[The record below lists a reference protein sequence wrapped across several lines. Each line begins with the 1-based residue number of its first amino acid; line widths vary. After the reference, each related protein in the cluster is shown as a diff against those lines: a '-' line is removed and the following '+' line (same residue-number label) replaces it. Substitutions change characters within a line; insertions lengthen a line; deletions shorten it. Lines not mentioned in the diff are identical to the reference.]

1 MLSAD
6 RLLNNPHVQPPLPS
20 DWEVRPTYPQRSV
33 PYYLA
38 PLWDA
43 TATAR
48 ANVEQAKRAGAFQ
61 KRARASAEEGV
72 CGPVPKDLR
81 IKLKRSKAAKG
92 LLQDLEEQVR
102 KFVRDWNAKCAKEDA
117 AKEAAAYPVTDSED
131 EEIVFIGRNGQM
143 ADIPPSPKAKR
154 YKEVEDDE
162 YLEIYK
168 EPAIPLNHLIFDG
181 PADDHGASFGRWL
194 VHNIATYYGLR
205 TWSVT
210 RGDPARREAYVGINE
225 GKNRDDRMVLAKGL
239 PRPLWGLV

>member
-1 MLSAD
+1 M
-6 RLLNNPHVQPPLPS
+6 
-20 DWEVRPTYPQRSV
+20 RPTYPQRSV

-48 ANVEQAKRAGAFQ
+48 ANAEQAKRAESFQ
-61 KRARASAEEGV
+61 KRARASGV
-72 CGPVPKDLR
+72 GGQPAQVPKDLR
-81 IKLKRSKAAKG
+81 IRLKRSKAAKG

-102 KFVRDWNAKCAKEDA
+102 KFVRDWEVKRAKAHKE
-117 AKEAAAYPVTDSED
+117 KKAAAYPVTDSED
-131 EEIVFIGRNGQM
+131 EDIVFIGRKGQM
-143 ADIPPSPKAKR
+143 GDVPPSPKVKR
-154 YKEVEDDE
+154 RKGKGEDDEE

-168 EPAIPLNHLIFDG
+168 EIPAPMDHLIFDG

-194 VHNIATYYGLR
+194 VHNIASYYDLR

-210 RGDPARREAYVGINE
+210 VGDPARREAYIGIKQDKKPDNS
-225 GKNRDDRMVLAKGL
+225 LALVREL

>member
-1 MLSAD
+1 M
-6 RLLNNPHVQPPLPS
+6 
-20 DWEVRPTYPQRSV
+20 

-48 ANVEQAKRAGAFQ
+48 ANAEQAKRAESFQ
-61 KRARASAEEGV
+61 QRARASAAEGNR
-72 CGPVPKDLR
+72 GPVPKDLR
-81 IKLKRSKAAKG
+81 LKLKRSKAAKG

-102 KFVRDWNAKCAKEDA
+102 KFVHDWEAECAEAHKESA
-117 AKEAAAYPVTDSED
+117 IEAYPLVDSED

-143 ADIPPSPKAKR
+143 ADVPPSPKVKR
-154 YKEVEDDE
+154 GKSDDTE
-162 YLEIYK
+162 KYLEIYK
-168 EPAIPLNHLIFDG
+168 EPAIPMDYLVFDG

-210 RGDPARREAYVGINE
+210 VGDPAGREAYVGINMDKTR
-225 GKNRDDRMVLAKGL
+225 GASLAPAQGL
-239 PRPLWGLV
+239 PRPLWVMV